1 MALNILGAVTG
12 GTGLIGGAFRSPTSS
27 VFSLLDPTSSR
38 LSISGLFP
46 GGSNSTGKR
55 SPRVGF
61 TASPGVGSTIEEEDW
76 RVRISLADKANILYR
91 DTTGENQLLT
101 PLTKTNGVIFP
112 YTPSISV
119 QHLANYQTA
128 TLTHSNYPA
137 HFYNY
142 SEVSDITISGEFTVQ
157 SESEGQYLMAVI
169 YFFRSATK
177 MFFGQGADN
186 LIGNPPPM
194 VFLDGYGS
202 HYFPHVPCVIS
213 NFTHTLPNEV
223 DYLQVPI
230 TTTTLEEV
238 AVDPTDVMNSVNP
251 AENRGVNSVDVM
263 PSIFSTSAAE
273 GGSAGGGVSGK
284 IGQTRMQYKT
294 VTTSTRLP
302 TSSQVSITLKPVYS
316 RKNLHERFD
325 HSKFASGRLLQ
336 DKDLGFGGFI

>member
-1 MALNILGAVTG
+1 MALNIMGAVSKA
-12 GTGLIGGAFRSPTSS
+12 TGLIGGGSKSPTSS

-38 LSISGLFP
+38 LSASGLFP

-55 SPRVGF
+55 SPTVGF

-91 DTTGENQLLT
+91 DTTNENQLLA
-101 PLTKTNGVIFP
+101 PLIKTNGVIFP
-112 YTPSISV
+112 YTPSISI

-142 SEVSDITISGEFTVQ
+142 SEVSDITITGEFTVQ

-169 YFFRSATK
+169 YFFRAATK
-177 MFFGQGADN
+177 MFFGTGEYM
-186 LIGNPPPM
+186 GNPPPM

-202 HYFPHVPCVIS
+202 HYLPHVPCVIS

-230 TTTTLEEV
+230 TSTTLEEV
-238 AVDPTDVMNSVNP
+238 AIDPADAMNSVNP
-251 AENRGVNSVDVM
+251 TENRGVNNVDVM

-273 GGSAGGGVSGK
+273 GGSAGAGISGT
-284 IGQTRMQYKT
+284 IGQTRSQYKT

-325 HSKFASGRLLQ
+325 HAKFASGRLLQ
-336 DKDLGFGGFI
+336 DKDLGFGGFL

>member
-1 MALNILGAVTG
+1 MGAVRSA
-12 GTGLIGGAFRSPTSS
+12 TGLIGGGTKSLTSS
-27 VFSLLDPTSSR
+27 VFSLLDPSSSR
-38 LSISGLFP
+38 LSASGLFP
-46 GGSNSTGKR
+46 GGGSGAGKR
-55 SPRVGF
+55 SPTVGF

-76 RVRISLADKANILYR
+76 RVRISLADKSKILYKEPE
-91 DTTGENQLLT
+91 TGDINEKNQLLA
-101 PLTKTNGVIFP
+101 PLIKTNGVIFP

-157 SESEGQYLMAVI
+157 SEAEGQYLMAVI

-177 MFFGQGADN
+177 MFFGQGADS
-186 LIGNPPPM
+186 LIGNPPPL

-230 TTTTLEEV
+230 TTNTLEEV
-238 AVDPTDVMNSVNP
+238 AIDPSEAMNSVNA
-251 AENRGVNSVDVM
+251 AENRGVNNVDVM
-263 PSIFSTSAAE
+263 PSIFTSTAAQ
-273 GGSAGGGVSGK
+273 GGGAGGGVSGK

-294 VTTSTRLP
+294 LTTSTRLP
-302 TSSQVSITLKPVYS
+302 TSSTISITLKPMYS
-316 RKNLHERFD
+316 RKNLHDRFD
-325 HSKFASGRLLQ
+325 LQKFAAGKLLQ
-336 DKDLGFGGFI
+336 DKDTGMGGFI